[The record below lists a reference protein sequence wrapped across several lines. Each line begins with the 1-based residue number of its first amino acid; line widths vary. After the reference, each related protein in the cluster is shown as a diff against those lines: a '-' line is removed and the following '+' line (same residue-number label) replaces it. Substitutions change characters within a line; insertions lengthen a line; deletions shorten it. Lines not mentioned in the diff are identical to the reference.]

1 MNTLSKKNNFIIFKN
16 IIPKN
21 FFTQFKDELNNSI
34 NQLIKR
40 KKLKIEKNL
49 SLNLKLLII
58 EEIDHQNIAKLY
70 QDIKK
75 YSSILKLEKSRKIK
89 KILNKLS
96 RKKKQLFTKAV
107 RLDLSNNRKWE
118 LAWHQENSY
127 VGDKNK
133 FFFLWFPVLN
143 KNDDFTGGLE
153 IYNKFT
159 KKNYK
164 FKTQKIKNGQIQRKP
179 IINLKKK
186 YFETINLNLGDVL
199 IFDKYLFHR
208 SVENKSSKAKLSCV
222 MSFYEK

>member
-1 MNTLSKKNNFIIFKN
+1 M
-16 IIPKN
+16 
-21 FFTQFKDELNNSI
+21 
-34 NQLIKR
+34 
-40 KKLKIEKNL
+40 
-49 SLNLKLLII
+49 II

-75 YSSILKLEKSRKIK
+75 YSSIEKLKKSRKIK

-133 FFFLWFPVLN
+133 FFSMVLHH
-143 KNDDFTGGLE
+143 KQSDDFGGLE

-199 IFDKYLFHR
+199 IFDKYLLHR